1 MRYLVIVLG
10 LRTLS
15 PRSQLAQLHSVQ
27 LHHCRTLTDT
37 AEQSCLYTLFR
48 AKLYGWD
55 ATDCHD
61 HAHWNKKNSME
72 EAFFYYQ
79 SINQSIM

>member
-1 MRYLVIVLG
+1 MRYLV

-15 PRSQLAQLHSVQ
+15 HRSQLAQLHSVQ
-27 LHHCRTLTDT
+27 LHHSMALTDT

-61 HAHWNKKNSME
+61 RAH
-72 EAFFYYQ
+72 
-79 SINQSIM
+79 